1 MAHVRLQAD
10 AGKEIEQQGVANL
23 QIEFDLDIQAK
34 VKQGRNR
41 RTDEAADDRFGD
53 TVLTEKG
60 VVLDEGFAEE
70 KQEDGKGKTHEAV
83 NLEEL

>member
-1 MAHVRLQAD
+1 
-10 AGKEIEQQGVANL
+10 L
-23 QIEFDLDIQAK
+23 QIEFDMDIQTE
-34 VKQGRNR
+34 VKQGRHR

-70 KQEDGKGKTHEAV
+70 KQEDGECKTHEAV
-83 NLEEL
+83 DLEEL

>member
-1 MAHVRLQAD
+1 MAHVRFQAN

-23 QIEFDLDIQAK
+23 QIEFDLDIQAE
-34 VKQGRNR
+34 VQQGRHR
-41 RTDEAADDRFGD
+41 RTDKAADHRFGD
-53 TVLTEKG
+53 AVLTEKG
-60 VVLDEGFAEE
+60 VVLDEGLAEE